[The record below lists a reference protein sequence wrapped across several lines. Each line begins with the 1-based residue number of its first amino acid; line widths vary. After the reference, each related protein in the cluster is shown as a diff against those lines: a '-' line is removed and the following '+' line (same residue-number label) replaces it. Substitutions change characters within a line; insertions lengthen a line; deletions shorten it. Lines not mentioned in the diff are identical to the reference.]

1 MAEDVSGIKGEVV
14 VELRGPD
21 GELKARE
28 VVDNLVTDTGDIF
41 YGSRAIA
48 GINTNGVAAAAQPS
62 GMQIGT
68 GSTPVAKNGAG
79 AAMVTY
85 LIGQAFDATFPTGAD
100 VAGSGYTVTYKTTY
114 AAGTGTTA
122 SPITEACIVT
132 GTVTTAGTTA
142 TTVARVLLT
151 GIGSKGAADT
161 LTVTWTH
168 KLLGA

>member
-1 MAEDVSGIKGEVV
+1 MSSDTSGIKGEVT

-28 VVDNLVTDTGDIF
+28 VVENLITDTGDTF

-48 GINTNGVAAAAQPS
+48 AINSNGVTAAAQPS

-68 GSTPVAKNGAG
+68 GSTAVAKNGAG
-79 AAMVTY
+79 SAMVTY
-85 LIGQAFDATFPTGAD
+85 LIGQAFDATYPTGAD
-100 VAGSGYTVTYKTTY
+100 AAGAGYTATYKVTY

-122 SPITEACIVT
+122 SAITEACIVT
-132 GTVTTAGTTA
+132 GTVTTAGTAA
-142 TTVARVLLT
+142 TTISRVLLT
-151 GIGSKGAADT
+151 GIGSKGASDT